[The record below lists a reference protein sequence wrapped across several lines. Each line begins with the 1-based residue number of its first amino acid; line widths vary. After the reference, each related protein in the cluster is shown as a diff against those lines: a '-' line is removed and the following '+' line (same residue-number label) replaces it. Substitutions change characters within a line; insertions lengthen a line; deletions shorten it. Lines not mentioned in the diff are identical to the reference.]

1 MYYDAL
7 RRILEAFTMS
17 RPDVGYVQGMSYI
30 AGILLVYNEE
40 YAAFVLFHR
49 MVTSATLLPFFTL
62 NAEQVQK

>member
-1 MYYDAL
+1 
-7 RRILEAFTMS
+7 MS

-30 AGILLVYNEE
+30 AGILLVYSEE
-40 YAAFVLFHR
+40 YSAFVLFHR